1 MFGKKK
7 NPAIRSLIAEGTEV
21 EGNTHFAD
29 GMQID
34 GKVRGDLTANEGGPS
49 ILVISESAHVTG
61 QLQADKVIINGYVNG
76 PVRARDMLE
85 LLPKA
90 RIEGDVYYKAL
101 EMHPGATISG
111 QMHPTF
117 AAIVVGED

>member
-21 EGNTHFAD
+21 EGNTQFAD

-34 GKVRGDLTANEGGPS
+34 GTVRGDLTANEEAPS

-61 QLQADKVIINGYVNG
+61 QLQADKVIINGYVKG

-85 LLPKA
+85 LHPKA
-90 RIEGDVYYKAL
+90 RIEGDVYYKSL

-111 QMHPTF
+111 QMHPTLTPV
-117 AAIVVGED
+117 AASES